1 MQRALTLHQTT
12 IGKKVIMAISGVII
26 VGFTIGHFL
35 GNLNLYLGP
44 EAMDGYA
51 EKLQSLPPLVWGT
64 RLVLLFAFGVHI
76 SSALSLWVR
85 NGKARGSRYKKRQ
98 DLATDYAARTMYW
111 SGPILLLFVVYHLL
125 HFTILPAHP
134 GEVYRN
140 VVEGFQQPLI
150 AGVYIAGN
158 LALGFHIFH
167 GIFSAFQTLGANHPR
182 YNTYRRDAAIAI
194 SAAITIGNL
203 SFPISVLAGIVTL

>member
-1 MQRALTLHQTT
+1 
-12 IGKKVIMAISGVII
+12 
-26 VGFTIGHFL
+26 
-35 GNLNLYLGP
+35 
-44 EAMDGYA
+44 
-51 EKLQSLPPLVWGT
+51 
-64 RLVLLFAFGVHI
+64 
-76 SSALSLWVR
+76 
-85 NGKARGSRYKKRQ
+85 
-98 DLATDYAARTMYW
+98 
-111 SGPILLLFVVYHLL
+111 LFVVYHLL

>member
-12 IGKKVIMAISGVII
+12 IGKKVIMALSGVII

-44 EAMDGYA
+44 EAMNGYA

-64 RLVLLFAFGVHI
+64 RLVLLFALIAHV

-85 NGKARGSRYKKRQ
+85 NLKARGSRYQKHK

-125 HFTILPAHP
+125 HFTILPTHP
-134 GEVYRN
+134 GDVYRN
-140 VVEGFQQPLI
+140 VVEGFQQPLV
-150 AGVYIAGN
+150 AGVYIVGN
-158 LALGFHIFH
+158 VALGFHIFH

-182 YNTYRRDAAIAI
+182 YNSYRRDAAIAI
-194 SAAITIGNL
+194 SAVITIGNL
-203 SFPISVLAGIVTL
+203 SFPISVLAGLVTL

>member
-12 IGKKVIMAISGVII
+12 IGKKVIMALSGVII

-44 EAMDGYA
+44 EAMNGYA

-64 RLVLLFAFGVHI
+64 RLVLLFAVAAHI
-76 SSALSLWVR
+76 WAAVSLWAR
-85 NGKARGSRYKKRQ
+85 NLKARGSRYEKRK

-111 SGPILLLFVVYHLL
+111 SGPILFLFVVFHLL

-134 GEVYRN
+134 GDVYRN
-140 VVEGFQQPLI
+140 VVEGFQTPAI

-158 LALGFHIFH
+158 VALGFHIFH
-167 GIFSAFQTLGANHPR
+167 GIFSAFQTLGASHPR
-182 YNTYRRDAAIAI
+182 YDTYRRDAAIAI
-194 SAAITIGNL
+194 SATITIGNL
-203 SFPISVLAGIVTL
+203 SFPISVLAGLVTL

>member
-1 MQRALTLHQTT
+1 MQRSLTLHQTT
-12 IGKKVIMAISGVII
+12 IGKKVIMALSGVII
-26 VGFTIGHFL
+26 VGFAIGHFL

-76 SSALSLWVR
+76 GSAFSLWAR
-85 NGKARGSRYKKRQ
+85 NMRARGSRYKQHK

-140 VVEGFQQPLI
+140 VVEGFQNPLI
-150 AGVYIAGN
+150 AGLYIAGN

-167 GIFSAFQTLGANHPR
+167 GIYSAFQTLGANHPR
-182 YNTYRRDAAIAI
+182 YNSYRRDLAIAI

-203 SFPISVLAGIVTL
+203 SFPISVLAGLVTL

>member
-12 IGKKVIMAISGVII
+12 VGKKVIMALSGVII

-44 EAMDGYA
+44 DAMNGYA
-51 EKLQSLPPLVWGT
+51 AKLQSLPPLVWGT
-64 RLVLLFAFGVHI
+64 RLVLLFAFTAHI
-76 SSALSLWVR
+76 SAAVSLWLR
-85 NGKARGSRYKKRQ
+85 NTKARGSRYAKRK

-111 SGPILLLFVVYHLL
+111 SGPILFLFVIYHLL

-134 GEVYRN
+134 GDVYRN
-140 VVEGFQQPLI
+140 VVEGFQNPLI
-150 AGVYIAGN
+150 AGVYIVGN
-158 LALGFHIFH
+158 VALGFHIFH

-182 YNTYRRDAAIAI
+182 YNTYRRDAAIAVT
-194 SAAITIGNL
+194 AAITLGNL

>member
-12 IGKKVIMAISGVII
+12 IGKKVIMALSGVII

-51 EKLQSLPPLVWGT
+51 ETLQSLPPLVWGT
-64 RLVLLFAFGVHI
+64 RLVLLFALGAHI
-76 SSALSLWVR
+76 ASALSLWVR
-85 NGKARGSRYKKRQ
+85 NVKARGSRYKKRK

-140 VVEGFQQPLI
+140 VVEGFQNPWI
-150 AGVYIAGN
+150 AGVYIVGN
-158 LALGFHIFH
+158 IALGFHIFH
-167 GIFSAFQTLGANHPR
+167 GIYSAFQTLGANHPR
-182 YNTYRRDAAIAI
+182 YNHYRRDAAIAI

>member
-1 MQRALTLHQTT
+1 MQRSLTLHQTT
-12 IGKKVIMAISGVII
+12 VGKKVIMALSGVII

-51 EKLQSLPPLVWGT
+51 ETLQSLPPLVWGT
-64 RLVLLFAFGVHI
+64 RLVLLFAFGAHI
-76 SSALSLWVR
+76 AAAVSLWAR
-85 NGKARGSRYKKRQ
+85 NIQARGSRYKQRK

-140 VVEGFQQPLI
+140 VVEGFQNPLI

-167 GIFSAFQTLGANHPR
+167 GIYSAFQTVGANHPR
-182 YNTYRRDAAIAI
+182 YNSYRRDLAIAI
-194 SAAITIGNL
+194 STAITIGNL
-203 SFPISVLAGIVTL
+203 SFPISVLAGLVTL

>member
-12 IGKKVIMAISGVII
+12 IGKKVIMALSGVII

-44 EAMDGYA
+44 EAMNGYA

-64 RLVLLFAFGVHI
+64 RLVLLFAVGAHI
-76 SSALSLWVR
+76 WAAVSLWAR
-85 NGKARGSRYKKRQ
+85 NLKARGSRYEKRK

-111 SGPILLLFVVYHLL
+111 SGPILFLFVVFHLL

-134 GEVYRN
+134 GDVYRN
-140 VVEGFQQPLI
+140 VVEGFQIPVI

-158 LALGFHIFH
+158 VALGFHIFH
-167 GIFSAFQTLGANHPR
+167 GIFSAFQTLGASHPR
-182 YNTYRRDAAIAI
+182 YDTYRRDAAIAI
-194 SAAITIGNL
+194 SATITIGNL
-203 SFPISVLAGIVTL
+203 SFPISVLAGLVTL

>member
-12 IGKKVIMAISGVII
+12 IGKKVIMALSGVII

-44 EAMDGYA
+44 EAMNGYA

-64 RLVLLFAFGVHI
+64 RLVLLFAVAAHI
-76 SSALSLWVR
+76 WAAVSLWAR
-85 NGKARGSRYKKRQ
+85 NLKARGARYEKRK

-111 SGPILLLFVVYHLL
+111 SGPILFLFVVFHLL

-134 GEVYRN
+134 GDVYRN
-140 VVEGFQQPLI
+140 VVEGFQIPVI

-158 LALGFHIFH
+158 VALGFHIFH
-167 GIFSAFQTLGANHPR
+167 GIFSAFQTLGASHPR
-182 YNTYRRDAAIAI
+182 YDTYRRDAAIAI
-194 SAAITIGNL
+194 SATITIGNL
-203 SFPISVLAGIVTL
+203 SFPISVLAGLVTL

>member
-12 IGKKVIMAISGVII
+12 IGKKVIMAVSGGVI
-26 VGFTIGHFL
+26 VGFVVVHFL

-44 EAMDGYA
+44 EAMNGYA

-64 RLVLLFAFGVHI
+64 RLVLLVAFGAHI
-76 SSALSLWVR
+76 SSALALWNR
-85 NGKARGSRYKKRQ
+85 NLKARGSRYKKRK

-134 GEVYRN
+134 GDVYRN
-140 VVEGFQQPLI
+140 VIEGFQHPLI
-150 AGVYIAGN
+150 AGVYITGN
-158 LALGFHIFH
+158 VALGFHLFH
-167 GIFSAFQTLGANHPR
+167 GIYSAFQTLGANHPR
-182 YNTYRRDAAIAI
+182 YNSYRRDASVAI

-203 SFPISVLAGIVTL
+203 SFPISVLAGLVTL

>member
-12 IGKKVIMAISGVII
+12 IGKKVIMALSGVII

-51 EKLQSLPPLVWGT
+51 ETLQSLPPLVWGT
-64 RLVLLFAFGVHI
+64 RLVLLFALGAHI
-76 SSALSLWVR
+76 ASALSLWVR
-85 NGKARGSRYKKRQ
+85 NVKARGSRYKKRK

-140 VVEGFQQPLI
+140 VVEGFQNPLI
-150 AGVYIAGN
+150 AGVYIVGN
-158 LALGFHIFH
+158 IALGFHIFH
-167 GIFSAFQTLGANHPR
+167 GIYSAFQTLGANHPR
-182 YNTYRRDAAIAI
+182 YNHYRRDAAIAI

>member
-12 IGKKVIMAISGVII
+12 IGKKVIMALSGFVI

-44 EAMDGYA
+44 EALNGYA
-51 EKLQSLPPLVWGT
+51 KALHDLPALVWGT
-64 RLVLLFAFGVHI
+64 RLVLLFAFGAHI
-76 SSALSLWVR
+76 VSAFSLWGR
-85 NGKARGSRYKKRQ
+85 NRQARGSRYKKNK

-111 SGPILLLFVVYHLL
+111 TGPILLLYLVYHLL

-134 GEVYRN
+134 GDVYRN
-140 VVEGFQQPLI
+140 VVEGFQNPLI

-158 LALGFHIFH
+158 VALGFHIFH
-167 GIFSAFQTLGANHPR
+167 GIYSAFQTLGANHPR
-182 YNTYRRDAAIAI
+182 INSYRRDLAVGIAAL
-194 SAAITIGNL
+194 ITLGNL
-203 SFPISVLAGIVTL
+203 SFPITVLTGIVS

>member
-12 IGKKVIMAISGVII
+12 IGKKLIMALSGLII

-35 GNLNLYLGP
+35 GNLNLYRGP

-51 EKLQSLPPLVWGT
+51 EALQGLPPLVWGT
-64 RLVLLFAFGVHI
+64 RLLLLFAFGAHI
-76 SSALSLWVR
+76 ASAFSLWNR
-85 NGKARGSRYKKRQ
+85 NRQARGSRYKVHK

-111 SGPILLLFVVYHLL
+111 SGPILLLFIVYHLL

-140 VVEGFQQPLI
+140 VVEGFQNPLI

-167 GIFSAFQTLGANHPR
+167 GIYSAFQTVGANHPR
-182 YNTYRRDAAIAI
+182 YNTYRRDLAIAI
-194 SAAITIGNL
+194 CAVITIGNL
-203 SFPISVLAGIVTL
+203 SFPIAVLAGFITL